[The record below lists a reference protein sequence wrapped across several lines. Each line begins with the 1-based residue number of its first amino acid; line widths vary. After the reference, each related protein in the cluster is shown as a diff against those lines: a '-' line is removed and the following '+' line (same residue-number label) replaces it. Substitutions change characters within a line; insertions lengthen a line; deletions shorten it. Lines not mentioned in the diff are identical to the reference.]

1 MSHACP
7 GRLRLQP
14 PSLELPE
21 PPACRCRDA
30 RVRSHSCPY
39 LGISGPSNQR
49 GGAGPDPPTPPPR
62 RVPPGLSRSRRRSP
76 LRRRRRAMSSSQFNK
91 GPSYGL
97 SAEVKNRVSRAGGRG
112 GAGTNGGLRAE
123 KSRGCSEGPDALR
136 RVRSRVRGAA
146 CAGAA
151 LRSWGA
157 LTLSRGAPG
166 VWEGSRAPAAPTLAP
181 VPPGSLRGAGGG
193 EWGDGSGSVQLCSRG
208 FPTLCFP
215 IIPCPSGR
223 DVVPLGGP

>member
-1 MSHACP
+1 MGMRGGGRTRGSGRGGGEGACGWVCARERVAAWPRVARLCITARACSGLAHASVALHIRRGVPVSHACP

-76 LRRRRRAMSSSQFNK
+76 LRRRRAMSSSQFNK

-97 SAEVKNRVSRAGGRG
+97 SAEVKNRVSRAGGG
-112 GAGTNGGLRAE
+112 GVPGPTGVCEQRSPGGVPRVPMP
-123 KSRGCSEGPDALR
+123 SGGCGVGSGAR
-136 RVRSRVRGAA
+136 RVPEPRSDRGA
-146 CAGAA
+146 
-151 LRSWGA
+151 L
-157 LTLSRGAPG
+157 
-166 VWEGSRAPAAPTLAP
+166 
-181 VPPGSLRGAGGG
+181 
-193 EWGDGSGSVQLCSRG
+193 
-208 FPTLCFP
+208 
-215 IIPCPSGR
+215 
-223 DVVPLGGP
+223 

>member
-76 LRRRRRAMSSSQFNK
+76 LRRRRAMSSSQFNK

-97 SAEVKNRVSRAGGRG
+97 SAEVKNRVSRAGGG
-112 GAGTNGGLRAE
+112 GVPGPTGVCEQRSPGGVPRVPMP
-123 KSRGCSEGPDALR
+123 SGGCG
-136 RVRSRVRGAA
+136 VGYWGAA

-157 LTLSRGAPG
+157 PTLSRGAPG

-193 EWGDGSGSVQLCSRG
+193 EWGDGPGSVQLCSRG
-208 FPTLCFP
+208 FPALCFP
-215 IIPCPSGR
+215 IILCLSGR
-223 DVVPLGGP
+223 DDVPLGGP